1 MYHSP
6 SDDRLAAAGTKRL
19 LTHPLNVS
27 MIKRRFLVTANRPHR
42 RRPACLEASAAS
54 IPLWSAEPPPSPEA
68 ASRNDLM
75 VNPETPAPTLRRLI
89 LGAGNVWPRRG
100 SRVNYSGVAAVG
112 PAAGTVDR
120 SRRLRAQQRRAACDL
135 AGLGR
140 GRAFGASGRAVCA
153 RRGRRRAAADRA
165 PTRGGTYHG
174 VWRRTRSSGDN
185 PCIAR
190 VGTAHGG

>member
-1 MYHSP
+1 M
-6 SDDRLAAAGTKRL
+6 AVEIEACL
-19 LTHPLNVS
+19 LGAS
-27 MIKRRFLVTANRPHR
+27 AQSSCCGRRRRPHR
-42 RRPACLEASAAS
+42 PA
-54 IPLWSAEPPPSPEA
+54 A

-75 VNPETPAPTLRRLI
+75 VSPAATAPTLRRLI

-112 PAAGTVDR
+112 PTAGTVDR

-165 PTRGGTYHG
+165 PTRGGTYRG